1 MAGLKYNPTTGK
13 YESKTPVTGQGTQ
26 SRPANPQSGREKN
39 AAALAEIKSNRAGS
53 TTSTTPTP
61 SPVGRPAAGPPSP
74 VTGAYPTVAKPTQ
87 TYEQMIQAI
96 SDEAFA
102 YQEATGA
109 APTGAW
115 YELKMLPI
123 TIKMDADAAAVKKAQ
138 ADAERRANAAVAA
151 AKTAADKAAAEKERI
166 RAINAGRQAEA
177 FLRTQAQ
184 DIKDRTMTRIS
195 ELYAPMEAKSKE
207 QYDAILAGVD
217 TAFNNA
223 EQTVKTAQEQ
233 FAANFKPST
242 AYEGAPV
249 ATFSVADNPLLA
261 ALQQQGAGTAE
272 VSAATDYAR
281 QSAQQTS
288 DLEKWAMSQ
297 LNVGQQN
304 YGSAI
309 QNAAQQG
316 TMAGLQQLA
325 ARRPEVVAGV
335 STEQQGF
342 LDELARQRS
351 KDEAGAGSEYDKL
364 ITEANKI
371 AAGTTADYGNL
382 PKEQLDLMPKIPT
395 VTPKATPKVTPKP
408 APKAPVVK
416 ATPQQA
422 DSARL
427 AALAKKYGK

>member
-1 MAGLKYNPTTGK
+1 MSLKYNPTTGK
-13 YESKTPVTGQGTQ
+13 YESRTPTTGQGSQ
-26 SRPANPQSGREKN
+26 SRPLSGREKN
-39 AAALAEIKSNRAGS
+39 AAALAARAS
-53 TTSTTPTP
+53 APTRTAPATSTPPPTG
-61 SPVGRPAAGPPSP
+61 GRAAGPPSP
-74 VTGAYPTVAKPTQ
+74 VTGAYPTTAKPTQ

-123 TIKMDADAAAVKKAQ
+123 TIKMDSDAAAVKKAQ

-195 ELYAPMEAKSKE
+195 ELYAPMEASSKE

-217 TAFNNA
+217 TAFTNA
-223 EQTVKTAQEQ
+223 EKTVKTAQEQ
-233 FAANFKPST
+233 FAANFQPST
-242 AYEGAPV
+242 AYQGAPV
-249 ATFSVADNPLLA
+249 ATYSVADNPLLA
-261 ALQQQGAGTAE
+261 ALQSQGAGTAE
-272 VSAATDYAR
+272 VAAATDYAR

-297 LNVGQQN
+297 LNIGQQN

-325 ARRPEVVAGV
+325 ARKPEVVAGI
-335 STEQQGF
+335 STEQQNF
-342 LDELARQRS
+342 MNELAKERS
-351 KDEAGAGSEYDKL
+351 KAEAGAGSEYDKL

-382 PKEQLDLMPKIPT
+382 PKEEKPV
-395 VTPKATPKVTPKP
+395 VTPKVTSKATPKA
-408 APKAPVVK
+408 APKAETKPVVK

-422 DSARL
+422 ESSRL

>member
-1 MAGLKYNPTTGK
+1 MAGLKYNATTGK
-13 YESKTPVTGQGTQ
+13 YESKTPVGTQGTQ
-26 SRPANPQSGREKN
+26 SRPANP
-39 AAALAEIKSNRAGS
+39 RATATPARTS
-53 TTSTTPTP
+53 APTTATPP
-61 SPVGRPAAGPPSP
+61 PVGRPAAGPPSP

-87 TYEQMIQAI
+87 TYEQIINKINDGAR
-96 SDEAFA
+96 A
-102 YQEATGA
+102 YFEEVGSYPASS
-109 APTGAW
+109 W
-115 YELKMLPI
+115 YELQMLPI
-123 TIKMDADAAAVKKAQ
+123 TIKMDADAAAVKKAT

-166 RAINAGRQAEA
+166 RAINAGRQAET
-177 FLRTQAQ
+177 FLRNQAQ

-217 TAFNNA
+217 TAFTNA

-233 FAANFKPST
+233 FTANFKPST

-249 ATFSVADNPLLA
+249 STFSVADNPLLA

-304 YGSAI
+304 YGSAV

-371 AAGTTADYGNL
+371 AASTTADYGNL
-382 PKEQLDLMPKIPT
+382 PKDGIDKTLPNVPK
-395 VTPKATPKVTPKP
+395 PKVTPKVTPKTEQ
-408 APKAPVVK
+408 KPVVK
-416 ATPQQA
+416 VTPQQA

>member
-1 MAGLKYNPTTGK
+1 MAGLKYNATTGK
-13 YESKTPVTGQGTQ
+13 YESKTPVGTQGTQ
-26 SRPANPQSGREKN
+26 SRPANP
-39 AAALAEIKSNRAGS
+39 RATAPMQRLPETK

-61 SPVGRPAAGPPSP
+61 TPTPSGSRRPAAGPPSP

-87 TYEQMIQAI
+87 TYEQIINKINDA
-96 SDEAFA
+96 AKA
-102 YQEATGA
+102 YFEDVGSY
-109 APTGAW
+109 PTSSW
-115 YELKMLPI
+115 YELQMLPI
-123 TIKMDADAAAVKKAQ
+123 TIKMDADAAAVKKAT

-217 TAFNNA
+217 TAFTNA

-233 FAANFKPST
+233 FTANFKPST

-249 ATFSVADNPLLA
+249 STFSVADNPLLA

-304 YGSAI
+304 YGSAV

-351 KDEAGAGSEYDKL
+351 KDEADAGSEYDKL

-382 PKEQLDLMPKIPT
+382 PKEQLDLMPKMPT
-395 VTPKATPKVTPKP
+395 VTPKTTPKATPKAP
-408 APKAPVVK
+408 AKQPVKV
-416 ATPQQA
+416 TPQQA
-422 DSARL
+422 ESARL

>member
-1 MAGLKYNPTTGK
+1 MAGLKYNATTGK
-13 YESKTPVTGQGTQ
+13 YESKTPVGTQGTQ
-26 SRPANPQSGREKN
+26 SRPANP
-39 AAALAEIKSNRAGS
+39 RATAPMQRLPETR

-61 SPVGRPAAGPPSP
+61 TPTPSGSRRPAAGPPSP

-123 TIKMDADAAAVKKAQ
+123 TIKMDADAAAVKRAT
-138 ADAERRANAAVAA
+138 ADAERRANAAIAS
-151 AKTAADKAAAEKERI
+151 AKTAADKADAEKERI

-177 FLRTQAQ
+177 FLRTQAE

-195 ELYAPMEAKSKE
+195 ELYAPMEASSKE

-217 TAFNNA
+217 TAFTNA

-242 AYEGAPV
+242 AYQGAPV
-249 ATFSVADNPLLA
+249 STFSVADNPLLA

-304 YGSAI
+304 YGSAV
-309 QNAAQQG
+309 QSAAQQG

-325 ARRPEVVAGV
+325 ARKPEVIAGI
-335 STEQQGF
+335 STEQQNF
-342 LDELARQRS
+342 MNQLAQERS
-351 KDEAGAGSEYDKL
+351 KAEADAGTEYDKL

-382 PKEQLDLMPKIPT
+382 PKDEIDKTLPNVPK
-395 VTPKATPKVTPKP
+395 PKVTPKVTPKTE
-408 APKAPVVK
+408 PKPVVK

-422 DSARL
+422 ESARL

>member
-1 MAGLKYNPTTGK
+1 MAGLKYNATTGK

-26 SRPANPQSGREKN
+26 SRPANP
-39 AAALAEIKSNRAGS
+39 RATATPARTS
-53 TTSTTPTP
+53 APTTATPP
-61 SPVGRPAAGPPSP
+61 PVGRPAAGPPSP

-87 TYEQMIQAI
+87 TYEQIINKINDA
-96 SDEAFA
+96 ARA
-102 YQEATGA
+102 YFEDAGSY
-109 APTGAW
+109 PTSSW
-115 YELKMLPI
+115 YELQMLPI
-123 TIKMDADAAAVKKAQ
+123 TIKMDADAAAVKKAT

-217 TAFNNA
+217 TAFTNA

-249 ATFSVADNPLLA
+249 STFSVADNPLLA

-272 VSAATDYAR
+272 VGAATDYAR

-288 DLEKWAMSQ
+288 DLEKWAMNQ

-304 YGSAI
+304 YGSAV

-364 ITEANKI
+364 ITKANEI
-371 AAGTTADYGNL
+371 AASTTADYGNL
-382 PKEQLDLMPKIPT
+382 PKEQLDLMPKMPT
-395 VTPKATPKVTPKP
+395 VTPKTTPKTT
-408 APKAPVVK
+408 PKAPAKPPVK
-416 ATPQQA
+416 VTPQQA